1 MKTITFKPGTII
13 LWKEYSKIRKWFN
26 KLLGKKL
33 DYNRGI
39 IIKTDVILY
48 YPITQDSPWGEEYA
62 LVLEPIV
69 DYTKQEAKKLQSTK
83 VYDSN
88 TMLDTL
94 KIIVNTIRPGSVDAS
109 STFDDLLLNKEYK
122 VVYDFSKKN

>member
-26 KLLGKKL
+26 KFLGKKL

-39 IIKTDVILY
+39 IIKTEVILY
-48 YPITQDSPWGEEYA
+48 YSITQDSSWGEECA
-62 LVLEPIV
+62 LILEPIV
-69 DYTKQEAKKLQSTK
+69 DYTKQEAKKLQNTK

-109 STFDDLLLNKEYK
+109 STFDDLLRNKEYK

>member
-13 LWKEYSKIRKWFN
+13 LWQEYSKIKMWFN

-39 IIKTDVILY
+39 IIDREMILY
-48 YPITQDSPWGEEYA
+48 YPITLGNPLMGENA
-62 LVLEPIV
+62 IVLEPIV
-69 DYTKQEAKKLQSTK
+69 DYTKQEAKKLRSIK
-83 VYDSN
+83 LYDNN

-94 KIIVNTIRPGSVDAS
+94 KIIANIIRPGSIDAS

>member
-48 YPITQDSPWGEEYA
+48 YPITQYSPWGEECA

-69 DYTKQEAKKLQSTK
+69 DYTKQEAKKLQNTK

-94 KIIVNTIRPGSVDAS
+94 KIIVNTIRPGSIDAS

>member
-13 LWKEYSKIRKWFN
+13 LWKEYSKIKMWFN
-26 KLLGKKL
+26 KFLGKKL

-39 IIKTDVILY
+39 IIDREMILY
-48 YPITQDSPWGEEYA
+48 YSITQDSSWGEECA
-62 LVLEPIV
+62 LILEPIV
-69 DYTKQEAKKLQSTK
+69 DYTKQEAKKLQNTK

>member
-48 YPITQDSPWGEEYA
+48 YPITQDSPWGEECA

>member
-39 IIKTDVILY
+39 IIKTEVILY
-48 YPITQDSPWGEEYA
+48 YSITQDSSWGEECA
-62 LVLEPIV
+62 LILEPIV
-69 DYTKQEAKKLQSTK
+69 DYTKQEAKKLQNTK

-109 STFDDLLLNKEYK
+109 STFDDLLRNKEYK

>member
-39 IIKTDVILY
+39 IIKTEVILY
-48 YPITQDSPWGEEYA
+48 YPITQDSPWGEECT
-62 LVLEPIV
+62 LILEPIV
-69 DYTKQEAKKLQSTK
+69 DYTKQEAKKLQNTK

-109 STFDDLLLNKEYK
+109 STFDDLLRNKEYK

>member
-13 LWKEYSKIRKWFN
+13 LWKEYSKIKMWFN

-39 IIKTDVILY
+39 IIDREMILY
-48 YPITQDSPWGEEYA
+48 YPITLGNPLMGENA
-62 LVLEPIV
+62 IVLEPIV
-69 DYTKQEAKKLQSTK
+69 DYTKQEAKKLQSIK
-83 VYDSN
+83 VYADN
-88 TMLDTL
+88 TALDTL
-94 KIIVNTIRPGSVDAS
+94 KIIVNTIRPGSIDTS
-109 STFDDLLLNKEYK
+109 STFDDLLQNKEYK